1 MSNTRELTQFTSNR
15 FKASTHQT
23 HTRTH
28 TPRHKTPTFTHHKT
42 LTQNTYI
49 HTPQNTMAYTHAS
62 TQTACAA
69 PPTLPPIHTDFYNT
83 HYCGND
89 TMTSGNPFIVRL
101 FMLFVWFAAVTALFD
116 MFWTQI
122 EQFIQETDAEP
133 SENDRESNGEDKID
147 NDEDKTD
154 GDEDTNASS
163 SNAEDS
169 YLARPLYKAL
179 FTGSWRTENGEK
191 QFQKVLDM
199 FHPDDRDMLQI
210 LTQKDEGDMQTE
222 SALNI
227 FNWAYGF
234 DATVGATRGGYFLSA
249 GLGRGSGQINVVNAN
264 GDIVDRFTC
273 FGIPRNETPE
283 QAQARTDQ
291 LNDVLSEIAS
301 KYEIVVAVFFDS
313 FFHLVKNTDAPF
325 VPDHGSLFPQFE
337 DIPFL
342 KEFETHLGI
351 TNNPLPNTR
360 ALFVRNFK
368 LPPTLF
374 RDDTEEYKIGF
385 ISGSEP
391 MFDIGSGNAALVN
404 PTNGTKIEEHE
415 IESIN
420 ETYHLKSLAEWISRQ

>member
-1 MSNTRELTQFTSNR
+1 
-15 FKASTHQT
+15 
-23 HTRTH
+23 
-28 TPRHKTPTFTHHKT
+28 
-42 LTQNTYI
+42 
-49 HTPQNTMAYTHAS
+49 MAYTHAS

-89 TMTSGNPFIVRL
+89 TMTSGNPFIVRV
-101 FMLFVWFAAVTALFD
+101 FMLFVWIAAVTALFD
-116 MFWTQI
+116 MFWRQI
-122 EQFIQETDAEP
+122 EQFIQETDVDDAEP
-133 SENDRESNGEDKID
+133 NAEPNANDSEFD
-147 NDEDKTD
+147 DEDKTD
-154 GDEDTNASS
+154 DDEDEDKTNRD
-163 SNAEDS
+163 EVS
-169 YLARPLYKAL
+169 YAPRPLYKAL

-191 QFQKVLDM
+191 QFQKLLDM
-199 FHPDDRDMLQI
+199 FHPEDRDLLQT

-222 SALNI
+222 SALDI
-227 FNWAYGF
+227 FNRAYGF
-234 DATVGATRGGYFLSA
+234 DATVGATMGGYFLSA

-264 GDIVDRFTC
+264 GDIVERFTC
-273 FGIPRNETPE
+273 PGIPRNETPK
-283 QAQARTDQ
+283 QAQARTNQ

-420 ETYHLKSLAEWISRQ
+420 ETDDLKCLAEWISRQ

>member
-1 MSNTRELTQFTSNR
+1 
-15 FKASTHQT
+15 
-23 HTRTH
+23 
-28 TPRHKTPTFTHHKT
+28 
-42 LTQNTYI
+42 
-49 HTPQNTMAYTHAS
+49 MAYTY
-62 TQTACAA
+62 ACAQNGCA
-69 PPTLPPIHTDFYNT
+69 TPPTLPPIHIDFYNT

-101 FMLFVWFAAVTALFD
+101 FMLLVWIAAVTALFD
-116 MFWTQI
+116 MFWKQI
-122 EQFIQETDAEP
+122 EQFIQETDAEL
-133 SENDRESNGEDKID
+133 SENDRESDDEDKID
-147 NDEDKTD
+147 DDEDKTD
-154 GDEDTNASS
+154 SD
-163 SNAEDS
+163 EDS
-169 YLARPLYKAL
+169 YAVRPKYKAL
-179 FTGSWRTENGEK
+179 FTGSWRTETGEK
-191 QFQKVLDM
+191 QFQKLLDM
-199 FHPDDRDMLQI
+199 FHPEDRDMLQT
-210 LTQKDEGDMQTE
+210 LTQTDEGDMQTE

-264 GDIVDRFTC
+264 GYIVDRFTC

-368 LPPTLF
+368 LPPPLF
-374 RDDTEEYKIGF
+374 RDDTEEYKIAF

-404 PTNGTKIEEHE
+404 PTNGTKIAEHE

-420 ETYHLKSLAEWISRQ
+420 ETEHLKSLAEWISRQ